1 MLVKTNYFSTR
12 RTEDRGGG
20 SDEAE
25 DGDWGPEEKAR
36 MMQRGTDCGLMTGKL
51 IVSTGEHFNP
61 HLETSLPCQSGG

>member
-1 MLVKTNYFSTR
+1 MEV
-12 RTEDRGGG
+12 E
-20 SDEAE
+20 DEAE
-25 DGDWGPEEKAR
+25 DGDGDGELEAR

>member
-1 MLVKTNYFSTR
+1 M
-12 RTEDRGGG
+12 E
-20 SDEAE
+20 DEAE

-61 HLETSLPCQSGG
+61 HLETSLPCQSGGWVLDHLNKFQDL

>member
-1 MLVKTNYFSTR
+1 MEN
-12 RTEDRGGG
+12 
-20 SDEAE
+20 EAE

-61 HLETSLPCQSGG
+61 TSKLRCHARVEVRS